1 MNHRIDTGLKPPQ
14 DNQRSGGVF
23 MKRSL
28 EICIV
33 VAAIVGATDAL
44 SAVRSTI
51 TVRVSTFRSLK
62 GSLRCRL
69 YSRPEGFPG
78 KPPFDA
84 QQSVP
89 VNAKTASCV
98 FAGVSP
104 GTYAVAL
111 FHDENDDGKLE
122 TNFLG
127 IPREGVGVSN
137 NKLRS
142 LGPPRWEDA
151 KFALQGDLV
160 LDVTLHY

>member
-1 MNHRIDTGLKPPQ
+1 MHRDRPARTVWLWTLIAALGVAVPVKAAP
-14 DNQRSGGVF
+14 GG
-23 MKRSL
+23 
-28 EICIV
+28 
-33 VAAIVGATDAL
+33 GG
-44 SAVRSTI
+44 TI
-51 TVRVSTFRSLK
+51 TVRVSTFQSVK

-69 YSRPEGFPG
+69 YARPEGFPG
-78 KPPFDA
+78 KEPFQA

-89 VNAKTASCV
+89 VTAKTMTCS
-98 FAGVSP
+98 FAAVAP

-111 FHDENDDGKLE
+111 FHDENDNAKLD

-142 LGPPRWEDA
+142 FGPPTWDDA
-151 KFALQGDLV
+151 KFAVNGDVV